1 MKVLVFTIGAD
12 RYGLRLGAIARVLP
26 AVTLTQLPLAPPFV
40 AGLMDLHG
48 EPVPVI
54 DLSRLAGVTPQQVW
68 FDTRIILVDYKVEDG
83 EAGNGGGVRPLGL
96 MAEHVL
102 GIETLIEATLA
113 DSGLKTAPFLGE
125 IAASATGA
133 GMLQLVEVA
142 QLLTP
147 GVRALLFPACAAAP

>member
-26 AVTLTQLPLAPPFV
+26 AVNLTQLPLAPPFV

-68 FDTRIILVDYKVEDG
+68 FDTRIILVDYKAGDG
-83 EAGNGGGVRPLGL
+83 DSGGLRPLGL

-102 GIETLIEATLA
+102 GIETLVEATLA
-113 DSGLKTAPFLGE
+113 DSGVDTAPFLGQV
-125 IAASATGA
+125 AATGA
-133 GMLQLVEVA
+133 GMLQLVEPE

-147 GVRALLFPACAAAP
+147 GVRALLFPARAAAP